1 LIGSAVATV
10 GSASTAANM
19 QLTMKRNM
27 TGLFL
32 GAARV
37 TWLMSAFVKMQSFHF
52 ACSSREMICRHLR
65 MST

>member
-1 LIGSAVATV
+1 
-10 GSASTAANM
+10 M

-52 ACSSREMICRHLR
+52 ACGSREKVCRHLR